1 MFLRSQRKVIAERV
15 RGAPESNMQQCRQGA
30 ASWGQHAPAKRFIM
44 IQATRGSDM
53 RGLGSPGQ
61 AANLKL
67 WYSTGGGDS
76 LEVIGRNWNELANE
90 MRGVNDK
97 GGS

>member
-1 MFLRSQRKVIAERV
+1 M
-15 RGAPESNMQQCRQGA
+15 G
-30 ASWGQHAPAKRFIM
+30 
-44 IQATRGSDM
+44 
-53 RGLGSPGQ
+53 GLGSPGQ

-76 LEVIGRNWNELANE
+76 LEVIGRNWDELANE